1 MGGEGET
8 ARDTRLIDVLS
19 SRRPAICM
27 LTCGYAMTSSL
38 VGLLIPP
45 TQTLP
50 CGRKTSVKSMR
61 CFFHRESARE
71 HGWGTQGMV
80 ACATF

>member
-38 VGLLIPP
+38 VRKPADPSDPNLTVWKKDVSKINLLFFSPENLLEN
-45 TQTLP
+45 TDGVLR
-50 CGRKTSVKSMR
+50 GR
-61 CFFHRESARE
+61 
-71 HGWGTQGMV
+71 
-80 ACATF
+80 